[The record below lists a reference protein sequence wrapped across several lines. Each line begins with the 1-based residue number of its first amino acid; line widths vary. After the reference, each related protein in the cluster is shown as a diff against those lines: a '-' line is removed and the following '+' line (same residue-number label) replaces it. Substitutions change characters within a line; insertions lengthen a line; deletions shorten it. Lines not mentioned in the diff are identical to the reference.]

1 MGERYDGTIMRRHDF
16 RKKEKLFLKKKVV
29 RPCIFGMEID
39 LLAINYTT

>member
-29 RPCIFGMEID
+29 
-39 LLAINYTT
+39 